1 MEIYQTA
8 YCSIEVFQ
16 TIFRNVEKI
25 WGMREDMT
33 AIADLKVKAKEISN
47 GILDE
52 MRDRLSDVHI
62 N

>member
-1 MEIYQTA
+1 M
-8 YCSIEVFQ
+8 
-16 TIFRNVEKI
+16 EKI

-33 AIADLKVKAKEISN
+33 AIAELKVKAKEISN